1 MGNRGSW
8 MVAAR
13 AAIGVALLLAA
24 TSVLVAIL
32 ERWVGVPDASPTYL
46 LAVLASAVYLGVWA
60 AIATAI
66 GAFLLYNFL
75 FVHPNFT
82 LAVSD
87 PGELLNLILLL
98 VLGIAVGQ
106 LAAAQR
112 SRAQTAIERE
122 HEARA
127 LFRISRTL
135 ATRPDT
141 AAVLDDLASTVKVEA
156 DLDRVLV
163 ALSRPSGGERVV
175 TDTGGLGA
183 VPDASLDH
191 VVLRRTPGDTP
202 ARWVQVH
209 PPAGPRPAEQSQ
221 RAYRVAIEAAGESL
235 GSIWAIRGRSDGEP
249 GRSAT
254 RLLAAAA
261 DQIGQAYEQDRL
273 AAEART
279 AEVARR
285 SDAAK
290 TALLESVSHDLRTPL
305 AAIRAAAGTIL
316 EGPDAVP
323 EADRLASAEAIDR
336 EAEHLNRMVSNLL
349 DLGRIEGGSL
359 RADRQV
365 LAVDEAVTGAVDR
378 YRTSLAGR
386 QLAYDWPDDLPPI
399 FADPVF
405 LGQVLANLLDNAA
418 AFVPPGGRI
427 RIAASAQN
435 GVVRIRVEDDGPGVT
450 ADALP
455 HLFEKFYRAGTP
467 TTGTR
472 TGTGAGLAVVR
483 GLVEAMD
490 GEVRAEPSELGG
502 LAVEVDLPSAPG
514 PPDTEPD
521 R

>member
-1 MGNRGSW
+1 
-8 MVAAR
+8 MVPAVR

-32 ERWVGVPDASPTYL
+32 ERGVGVPDASSTYL
-46 LAVLASAVYLGVWA
+46 LAVLASAVYLGVWP

-112 SRAQTAIERE
+112 SRAQAAIERE
-122 HEARA
+122 HEATA

-141 AAVLDDLASTVKVEA
+141 ATVLADLAGTVRAEA
-156 DLDRVLV
+156 DLERVLV
-163 ALSRPSGGERVV
+163 ALARPSGRERVV

-183 VPDASLDH
+183 VPDASVDH
-191 VVLRRTPGDTP
+191 VVLRRMPGDTP
-202 ARWVQVH
+202 ARWIQVH
-209 PPAGPRPAEQSQ
+209 PPAGPRPAEQDE
-221 RAYRVAIEAAGESL
+221 RAYRVVIEAAGESL
-235 GSIWAIRGRSDGEP
+235 GSIWAVRARHDGEP

-305 AAIRAAAGTIL
+305 ATIRAAAGTIL
-316 EGPDAVP
+316 EGPEAVP
-323 EADRLASAEAIDR
+323 EADRLASADAIDR
-336 EAEHLNRMVSNLL
+336 EADHLNRMVTNLL

-359 RADRQV
+359 RADREV
-365 LAVDEAVTGAVDR
+365 LAIDEAVTSAVDR
-378 YRTSLAGR
+378 YRSSLTGR
-386 QLAYDWPDDLPPI
+386 QLAYDWPDDLPPVY
-399 FADPVF
+399 ADPVF

-418 AFVPPGGRI
+418 AFVPAGGRI
-427 RIAASAQN
+427 RIGAAPVD
-435 GVVRIRVEDDGPGVT
+435 GVVRIRVEDSGPGVA

-467 TTGTR
+467 AGGAR
-472 TGTGAGLAVVR
+472 TGTGTGLAVVR
-483 GLVEAMD
+483 GLVEAMGGD
-490 GEVRAEPSELGG
+490 VRALPSKLGG
-502 LAVEVDLPSAPG
+502 LAVEVDLPAAPQ
-514 PPDTEPD
+514 PPEVGA
-521 R
+521 